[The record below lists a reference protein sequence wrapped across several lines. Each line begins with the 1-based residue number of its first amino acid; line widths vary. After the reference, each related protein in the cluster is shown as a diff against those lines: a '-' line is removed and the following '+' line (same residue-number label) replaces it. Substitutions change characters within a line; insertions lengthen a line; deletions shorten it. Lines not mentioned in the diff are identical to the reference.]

1 MSELTNRIDQLLIN
15 KKIRRADLV
24 RATGIPDSTIRK
36 WISGSIP
43 SAPAVYTIAQYFGVT
58 VEWLLTG
65 QDYKEI
71 KSDTE
76 LSELEKELIEVFRHL
91 DDRDKNAVMTLA
103 QSLESQYC
111 AKDSSK
117 LSSG

>member
-1 MSELTNRIDQLLIN
+1 MR
-15 KKIRRADLV
+15 
-24 RATGIPDSTIRK
+24 GST
-36 WISGSIP
+36 P
-43 SAPAVYTIAQYFGVT
+43 SAENAYKIAQYLGVT

-76 LSELEKELIEVFRHL
+76 LSDLEKELIEVFRHL